1 MKPDQFKTPGQYI
14 KSLLHERGWTQRV
27 LAIVLGV
34 HEAGLNMVI
43 AGKRPLD
50 AQLALTL
57 SEVFDV
63 SPDALLSLQKSYELA
78 KARIV
83 AIPDPS
89 RFVRAQLYG
98 NLPVVEM
105 IKRGWLEAEDIR
117 VTAQV
122 ESSLVKFFGVES
134 VDEIEILPHAAKK
147 TKISVN
153 VTAAQLA
160 WIYRV
165 KQIAAEM
172 LVAPYSPRKVRG
184 SVSKLRDLLVSPEAA
199 GKVPRILT
207 ESGIRFVIVEAL
219 SSSKIDGVCFWLDDF
234 SPVIGLTL
242 RFDRIDNF
250 WFVLRHELE
259 HVIQR
264 HGRSAA
270 MLDVELEGD
279 RAGTGDDIAEEERVA
294 NDAASSFC
302 VPREKLDRF
311 IARKSPFLTERDIL
325 GFSRT
330 VGVHPGLVA
339 GQLQHRTKR
348 YDRFRKHLAKV
359 RAIVRPNA
367 FVDGWGDVAP
377 VDL

>member
-1 MKPDQFKTPGQYI
+1 MKPGQFKTPGQYI

-34 HEAGLNMVI
+34 HEARLNMVI

-270 MLDVELEGD
+270 MFDAELEGD

>member
-1 MKPDQFKTPGQYI
+1 
-14 KSLLHERGWTQRV
+14 
-27 LAIVLGV
+27 
-34 HEAGLNMVI
+34 MVI

-134 VDEIEILPHAAKK
+134 VDEIEILPHAVKK

-270 MLDVELEGD
+270 MFDAELEGD

>member
-1 MKPDQFKTPGQYI
+1 MKPGQFKTPGQYI

-34 HEAGLNMVI
+34 HEARLNMVI

-134 VDEIEILPHAAKK
+134 VDEIEILPHAVKK

-270 MLDVELEGD
+270 MFDAELEGD

>member
-1 MKPDQFKTPGQYI
+1 MKPGQFKTPGQYI

-34 HEAGLNMVI
+34 HEARLNMVI

-270 MLDVELEGD
+270 MFDAELEGD

-294 NDAASSFC
+294 NDAAASFC